1 MRAEREKRAV
11 ILTSE
16 GERDAKINEAEGE
29 KQQVIKESEASKQ
42 QQINE
47 AEGQAAGDPR
57 GRDGHRRGPAP
68 GRRGASQ
75 PRAASDAMQLRIA
88 EQYVEQFGQ
97 LAKAGN
103 TFVVPANL
111 ARHRLDDR
119 ARDRDRQARGARIA
133 DPQPE
138 GAAKMPSRQLEE
150 LCKTLASQ
158 PPIDG
163 ADIEATRA
171 GLEAMV
177 GGFPLLP
184 DTKVEEV
191 EVGANLADWISVPE
205 SDGGRVV
212 LYLHGGGYVI
222 GSRRTHRELA
232 ARIAAAS
239 CARVLVLEYRLAPE
253 APFPAAVDDAT
264 AAFGWLRSEG
274 IDAGSI
280 AIAGDSAGGG
290 LTLATLLALRDAGD
304 SLPGCAICLSPWTDL
319 EGTGA
324 SARPGAVDDPMVD
337 VAGLRAMGRLYAAD
351 AIRNPL
357 AAPLHGDFAGL
368 PPLLIQVGTREILLD
383 DATRVAER
391 ARGQGVE
398 VTLEIED
405 GAPHVW
411 QVFPGIPES
420 TAAVERIGA
429 FVRERVGRS

>member
-1 MRAEREKRAV
+1 M
-11 ILTSE
+11 
-16 GERDAKINEAEGE
+16 
-29 KQQVIKESEASKQ
+29 
-42 QQINE
+42 
-47 AEGQAAGDPR
+47 
-57 GRDGHRRGPAP
+57 
-68 GRRGASQ
+68 ASQ
-75 PRAASDAMQLRIA
+75 
-88 EQYVEQFGQ
+88 
-97 LAKAGN
+97 
-103 TFVVPANL
+103 
-111 ARHRLDDR
+111 
-119 ARDRDRQARGARIA
+119 
-133 DPQPE
+133 
-138 GAAKMPSRQLEE
+138 QLED

-163 ADIEATRA
+163 ADIAATRA

-177 GGFPLLP
+177 GGFPLPP

-191 EVGANLADWISVPE
+191 DAGGNLADWISVPQSE
-205 SDGGRVV
+205 STRVV

-232 ARIAAAS
+232 ARIAAAAR
-239 CARVLVLEYRLAPE
+239 ARVLVLEYRLAPE

-264 AAFGWLRSEG
+264 AAFRWMRAQG
-274 IDAGSI
+274 IAAASI

-304 SLPGCAICLSPWTDL
+304 ALPACAICLSPWTDL

-324 SARPGAVDDPMVD
+324 SARPGVVDDPMVG
-337 VAGLRAMGRLYAAD
+337 VEGLRAMGRVYAGD
-351 AIRNPL
+351 ALRNPL
-357 AAPLHGDFAGL
+357 AAPLYGEFKDL

-391 ARGQGVE
+391 AKEQGVD
-398 VTLEIED
+398 VTLEIEA

-429 FVRERVGRS
+429 FVRERIGR